1 MDLLEENERSANKAA
16 AKVMRV
22 TAVIFSVALILDILG
37 IFTVKLGVMIGSF
50 VIGTIFLLIP
60 TLIVNVVRSEGRW
73 VKYVITTCAA
83 LFILII
89 STTLSFHAV
98 LVYIYPIAIASLY
111 FSNRLNAFAMAVTIV
126 SVTAGQL
133 LGFKFDFVTDH
144 NLDTVKRLVLFGI
157 IPRVLEL
164 VCISAIFTM
173 LSRRTVEMLK
183 NLLSAEEQMA
193 MREKSLKMSEKLSE
207 TVGQLESIAAASAA
221 ANRSIS
227 EESSNVMK
235 DSDDNFEHIKSV
247 KSSMGEI
254 SENLRTLSDMS
265 GRIGE
270 LTKHSDDITA
280 NNDEK
285 IALASESME
294 QIRSSSE
301 HSREMILQLSK
312 QSKRIVEI
320 ADVISDISMQTNILA
335 INASIEASHAGSAG
349 TGFATV
355 ASEIK
360 VLSDKTK
367 GSASEISDLIE
378 QITRSVEGT
387 VSAIEESMSMTER
400 GIDSVAQMKDSAERI
415 SISNREISE
424 NISKMNAVIDSVAN
438 NGQNVSAKISDLS
451 RNIENNCGAVQHVA
465 AAIEE
470 NSAGTE
476 SLNDMVKD
484 IKVMSDELRILTK

>member
-22 TAVIFSVALILDILG
+22 TAAFFSVALILDILG
-37 IFTVKLGVMIGSF
+37 IFTVKLSVMIGSF
-50 VIGTIFLLIP
+50 VIGTVLLFIP
-60 TLIVNVVRSEGRW
+60 TLIVNFIRSEGRW
-73 VKYVITTCAA
+73 VKYVITACAA
-83 LFILII
+83 LFIFIL
-89 STTLSFHAV
+89 STTLSFHVV
-98 LVYIYPIAIASLY
+98 LVYIYPLAIASLY
-111 FSNRLNAFAMAVTIV
+111 FTNRLNTFAVLITTL
-126 SVTAGQL
+126 SVTAGQML
-133 LGFKFDFVTDH
+133 CYKFDFVTDH
-144 NLDTVKRLVLFGI
+144 NLTTVKRLVLFGI
-157 IPRVLEL
+157 VPRALEL
-164 VCISAIFTM
+164 ICISAIFTV

-207 TVGQLESIAAASAA
+207 TVGMLESIAAASAD

-265 GRIGE
+265 SRIGE

-294 QIRSSSE
+294 QIRNSSE

-312 QSKRIVEI
+312 QSKQIVEI

-367 GSASEISDLIE
+367 RSASEISDLIE
-378 QITRSVEGT
+378 QITRSVAGT
-387 VSAIEESMSMTER
+387 VSAIEQSMSMTER
-400 GIDSVAQMKDSAERI
+400 GIDSVQQMKDSAERI
-415 SISNREISE
+415 STSNHEISE
-424 NISKMNAVIDSVAN
+424 NISKMNEVIDSVAY
-438 NGQNVSAKISDLS
+438 NGENVSAKITDLS

-476 SLNDMVKD
+476 SLNDMVRD
-484 IKVMSDELRILTK
+484 IKVMSDELRILTR

>member
-22 TAVIFSVALILDILG
+22 TVLIFFVALILDILG
-37 IFTVKLGVMIGSF
+37 IFTVKLGVMIASF
-50 VIGTIFLLIP
+50 AIGTAFLITP
-60 TLIVNVVRSEGRW
+60 TVIVNLAKAEGRW

-83 LFILII
+83 LFIFVI

-111 FSNRLNAFAMAVTIV
+111 FSNKLNTAAVLITTLSI
-126 SVTAGQL
+126 TAGQL
-133 LGFKFDFVTDH
+133 LGYKFDFVTDH
-144 NLDTVKRLVLFGI
+144 NLTSVKKLVLFGI
-157 IPRVLEL
+157 VPRVLEL
-164 VCISAIFTM
+164 ICISAIFTM
-173 LSRRTVEMLK
+173 LSKRTVSLLK
-183 NLLSAEEQMA
+183 NLLSAEEQKK
-193 MREKSLKMSEKLSE
+193 MREKSLEMSEKLSD
-207 TVGQLESIAAASAA
+207 TVGQLESIASASAE

-254 SENLRTLSDMS
+254 SENLSILSEMS

-270 LTKHSDDITA
+270 LTRHSDEITA

-301 HSREMILQLSK
+301 HSRQMISQLSK
-312 QSKRIVEI
+312 QSKQIVEI

-349 TGFATV
+349 AGFATV

-367 GSASEISDLIE
+367 KSASEISDLIE
-378 QITRSVEGT
+378 QITQSVEGT
-387 VSAIEESMSMTER
+387 VSAIEQSMSMTER
-400 GIDSVAQMKDSAERI
+400 GIDSVQQMKDSAERI
-415 SISNREISE
+415 SISNHEISE
-424 NISKMNAVIDSVAN
+424 NISKMNEVIDSVAH
-438 NGQNVSAKISDLS
+438 NGENVSAKISDLS

-470 NSAGTE
+470 NSAGTA

-484 IKVMSDELRILTK
+484 IRVMADELKILTK